1 MIECYKALQ
10 FVVLSGILGLKG
22 GSMRKNP
29 DQRTVD
35 LRAKYRAKHD
45 DDWWQDEDIKA
56 EYRAERREIYR
67 DGPPSDPTGKGS
79 RPSQQKSTASKRKTK
94 SKPKNVKARGRS
106 TSAIFKD
113 MSSNFGKFND
123 WLGEPQKGEDYLTID
138 RTEMIVKG
146 KEVGG
151 AQIHASID
159 NEHGVSEWIMS
170 TTGQDGEI
178 YLSGSVQGEDFDTVF
193 SVTGDNNLE
202 NMLEGFMNWAL
213 SAQTDGG
220 MFKPFGS
227 KRKRSRKTTR
237 KVTRR
242 DPIKAMAVVFGTKS
256 SKKAS
261 SVIVGEVSKL
271 VPDGVSV
278 TRKDLKTRS
287 NFTVQTDDGQK
298 MVVSVTPA
306 GRTTIKQYTS
316 DGDKHFEQSFTL
328 DEWLDGQKVIEIY
341 LNDVMVE
348 YGEEDVVRPP
358 KDKQMQKLPK
368 KVSKAFFTIVNK
380 LEELS
385 DSLHNDTGLYYNHV
399 TDEFGG
405 VIIFIELKDIP
416 RKPRLNV
423 DFSNDIKVI
432 KGRSVKEYKLSST
445 TAAFNYIKKW
455 IESNSQKANPRRRKN
470 PMYLITLDEGKGDG
484 EMHYLVENAKNAT
497 EAKKKFLANRFP
509 LRPLGRNATIKASLY
524 KSNGKN
530 TR

>member
-1 MIECYKALQ
+1 
-10 FVVLSGILGLKG
+10 
-22 GSMRKNP
+22 MRKNP

-35 LRAKYRAKHD
+35 LRAKYRAKHG
-45 DDWWQDEDIKA
+45 DDWWQDEEIKA

-79 RPSQQKSTASKRKTK
+79 RSSQQKSTASKRKTK

-193 SVTGDNNLE
+193 SVTGDNDLE

-348 YGEEDVVRPP
+348 YGEEDVVGPP
-358 KDKQMQKLPK
+358 KSKSSKRIKTRRDLESKVIDTLPA
-368 KVSKAFFTIVNK
+368 KVGSAYGKILDK
-380 LEELS
+380 LEGLP
-385 DSLHNDTGLYYNHV
+385 DSVHNDTGLFYDHEI
-399 TDEFGG
+399 DEG
-405 VIIFIELKDIP
+405 VVILRIKLKGITT
-416 RKPRLNV
+416 NYMG
-423 DFSNDIKVI
+423 I
-432 KGRSVKEYKLSST
+432 KGRPRLMVVIGKNIEILGTTIGDTDSNIYREYKLSST

-455 IESNSQKANPRRRKN
+455 IESNSQ
-470 PMYLITLDEGKGDG
+470 MGK
-484 EMHYLVENAKNAT
+484 
-497 EAKKKFLANRFP
+497 
-509 LRPLGRNATIKASLY
+509 S
-524 KSNGKN
+524 
-530 TR
+530 